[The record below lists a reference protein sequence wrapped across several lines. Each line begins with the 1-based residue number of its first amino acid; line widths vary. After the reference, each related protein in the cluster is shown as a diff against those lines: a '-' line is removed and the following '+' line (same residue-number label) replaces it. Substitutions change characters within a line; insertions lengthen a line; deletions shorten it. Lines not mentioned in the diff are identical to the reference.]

1 MSGLDTLPDKTDK
14 HWFLANMQN
23 NQRLRYY
30 HPRSH
35 TWYNAYVENVASTCL
50 PIHRLQNVVHSK
62 LIICY
67 CPINLGKAIYILR

>member
-23 NQRLRYY
+23 NQRRTIAILRYY

-35 TWYNAYVENVASTCL
+35 TWYKAYVENIVSTFL
-50 PIHRLQNVVHSK
+50 PIDRLQNVVHSK
-62 LIICY
+62 L
-67 CPINLGKAIYILR
+67 